1 MIILAVTVIAY
12 SFSLGAVAA
21 CGGLLAT
28 LFRLNV
34 ADGIY
39 KRHVLIL
46 LTKDRKLDLSVTEP
60 LGDGVT
66 QIVIAVVNDDV
77 TVWVLNR
84 GIANTSLPIGAGG
97 KVANWFISCY
107 QGDSQKIKL

>member
-1 MIILAVTVIAY
+1 MILIAATVIAY
-12 SFSLGAVAA
+12 SLSLEAVAA

-34 ADGIY
+34 ADGTY

-46 LTKDRKLDLSVTEP
+46 LTKDRKLDLSVTESF
-60 LGDGVT
+60 GDGVT

-77 TVWVLNR
+77 TVWVL
-84 GIANTSLPIGAGG
+84 
-97 KVANWFISCY
+97 KVVS
-107 QGDSQKIKL
+107 